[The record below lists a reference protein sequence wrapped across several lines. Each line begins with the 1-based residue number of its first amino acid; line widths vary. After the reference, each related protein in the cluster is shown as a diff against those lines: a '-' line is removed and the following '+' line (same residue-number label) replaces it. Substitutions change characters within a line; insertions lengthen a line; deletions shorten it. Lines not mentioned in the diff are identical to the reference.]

1 MILRVAIP
9 TPLRRSFDYLL
20 PDHLGALPLQPGM
33 RVQVPFGRRQ
43 VIGVLLETASDS
55 TIPAS
60 RLKPV
65 TAVLDEEAVFSDDVL
80 QLLRWASRYY
90 QHPVGDVLQH
100 ALPVLLRQGHA
111 LQVKGLQLWQ
121 LTPEGQQLSAEEL
134 KRAPRQWQL
143 IKQLQQAPQGLNAQQ
158 LDEQHAGWRAV
169 MKKLVEKHWVSVQ
182 EQPLVE
188 QPLAN
193 PVTPPAPNP
202 DQQAAI
208 AQITT
213 NLQHYRAFLLEGV
226 TGSGKTEVYLQVI
239 EKVLSQGKQALVLVP
254 EIGLTPQLLQ
264 RFRERLGVAIAVLH
278 SGLND
283 QARLGAWLA
292 ARNGDARVVIG
303 TRSALFTPLQAPGV
317 IIIDEEHDASFKQQD
332 GFRYSARDLAVLRAQ
347 KNHIPVILGS
357 ATPSLES
364 LYNVE
369 QQRYQL
375 LALPQRAGDASPP
388 EIRLIDVRSQKME
401 HGLSPTLLA
410 SMKTHLAEGNQV
422 LLFLN
427 RRGYA
432 PVLMCHDCGWHAT
445 CQRCDAHMTY
455 HQRDQ
460 RLRCHHCGSERPADK
475 QCPDCA
481 GEDLQG
487 YGQGTER
494 IESAL
499 LSLFPDFH
507 TIRIDRDSTRRKHAF
522 DDLLQQVHSGQAQ
535 ILIGTQM
542 LAKGHHFP
550 NVTLVGILEADQGFY
565 SSDFRGAERI
575 SQLILQVAGRAGR
588 ADKPGEVL
596 IQTHHPEQALLAYLQ
611 QHDYRALAKS
621 LLDERQQAGW
631 PPYSYLALLRAEAP
645 DAGSPMNFLL
655 EAKQQAQQ
663 PGAIFLLGPQPAP
676 MEKRAGRFRAQLL
689 VQAPDRLTLQQF
701 LTPWVAALEN
711 LKSTRKVRWSIDVD
725 PFDTY

>member
-20 PDHLGALPLQPGM
+20 PDHISASQLKPGI
-33 RVQVPFGRRQ
+33 RVLVPFGRRQ
-43 VIGVLLETASDS
+43 VVGLLLETTDQSS
-55 TIPAS
+55 IQES

-65 TAVLDEEAVFSDDVL
+65 SALLDDEPVLPDDVF
-80 QLLRWASRYY
+80 QLLLWASRYY

-121 LTPEGQQLSAEEL
+121 VTAEGMQLEADAL

-143 IKQLQQAPQGLNAQQ
+143 LHQLQLSPSGLNAEQ
-158 LDEQHAGWRAV
+158 LDSHHEGWRPV
-169 MKKLVEKHWVSVQ
+169 MKKLVDKQWVQVL

-188 QPLAN
+188 QPVARSDSPHQL
-193 PVTPPAPNP
+193 NP
-202 DQQAAI
+202 DQQDAI
-208 AQITT
+208 DSIGAS
-213 NLQHYRAFLLEGV
+213 LQQFQAFMLEGV

-239 EKVLSQGKQALVLVP
+239 EQVLQQGRQALVLVP

-264 RFRERLGVAIAVLH
+264 RFRERLGVPIAVLH
-278 SGLND
+278 SGLSD

-303 TRSALFTPLQAPGV
+303 TRSALFTPLQNPGV
-317 IIIDEEHDASFKQQD
+317 MIIDEEHDASFKQQD

-347 KNHIPVILGS
+347 KNNIPIVLGS

-364 LYNVE
+364 IYNIQ
-369 QQRYQL
+369 QQRYQR
-375 LALPQRAGDASPP
+375 LALPQRAGDANPP
-388 EIRLIDVRSQKME
+388 RIHITDIRSVKLE
-401 HGLSPTLLA
+401 HGLSPALLA
-410 SMKTHLAEGNQV
+410 AMKTHLAEGNQV

-445 CQRCDAHMTY
+445 CLRCDAHMTY
-455 HQRDQ
+455 HHRDR
-460 RLRCHHCGSERPADK
+460 RLRCHHCGSERPADT
-475 QCPDCA
+475 QCPECESD
-481 GEDLQG
+481 DIHG

-499 LSLFPDFH
+499 QELFPGYN
-507 TIRIDRDSTRRKHAF
+507 TVRIDRDSTRRKDAF
-522 DDLLQQVHSGQAQ
+522 KNLLQEVHSGKAN
-535 ILIGTQM
+535 ILVGTQM

-575 SQLILQVAGRAGR
+575 SQMILQVAGRAGR
-588 ADKPGEVL
+588 AEKPGEVL
-596 IQTHHPEQALLAYLQ
+596 IQTHHPEQPLLSYLQ
-611 QHDYRALAKS
+611 RHDYPALAQS
-621 LLDERQQAGW
+621 LLEERQAAGW
-631 PPYSYLALLRAEAP
+631 PPYSHLALVRAEAP
-645 DAGSPMNFLL
+645 DAGSPMNFLF
-655 EAKQQAQQ
+655 EAKQKAV
-663 PGAIFLLGPQPAP
+663 ASDDLFILGPQPAP
-676 MEKRAGRFRAQLL
+676 MEKRAGRYRAQLL
-689 VQAPDRLTLQQF
+689 VQASDRQTLQHF
-701 LTPWVAALEN
+701 LNAWLVELEG

-725 PFDTY
+725 PQDTY